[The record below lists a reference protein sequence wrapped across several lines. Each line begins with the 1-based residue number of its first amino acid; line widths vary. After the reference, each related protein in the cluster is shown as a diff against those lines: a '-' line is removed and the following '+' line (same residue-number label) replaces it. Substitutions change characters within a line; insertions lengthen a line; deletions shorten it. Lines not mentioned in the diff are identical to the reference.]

1 MYSILAKCPLFR
13 GLNEDKI
20 KEIIDE
26 RGDYTVAD
34 YSDGAYIAHQDTAY
48 SGLMIVIKGKV
59 HGKMTYASGKTVD
72 IDVLEAPQ
80 LIAPAFLFGGYNKL
94 PIDVIADGPTTIMTL
109 HRGYIFE
116 LMQSNVLIL
125 SNFIDIISNRANVWS
140 KKIFF
145 LSFSSLKEK
154 VVTYLLGHTS
164 EQASSMA
171 VPDITEI
178 AEFFDAT
185 RSAVDT
191 VLKELDKKHL
201 IEFHANGT
209 SLKITNRQGL
219 NDILK

>member
-13 GLNEDKI
+13 GLTEDKI
-20 KEIIDE
+20 KEIIDG
-26 RGDYTVAD
+26 RGDYTVTD
-34 YSDGAYIAHQDTAY
+34 YNDGDYIARQDTAY
-48 SGLMIVIKGKV
+48 SGLMIIIKGKV
-59 HGKMTYASGKTVD
+59 HGKMTYASGKTVNV
-72 IDVLEAPQ
+72 DVLEAPQ

-116 LMQSNVLIL
+116 LMQANVLIL

-164 EQASSMA
+164 EQVPVMV

-178 AEFFDAT
+178 AEYFDAT
-185 RSAVDT
+185 RSSVIT
-191 VLKELDKKHL
+191 VLKELDKKHVIRFSDGENSVEVL
-201 IEFHANGT
+201 
-209 SLKITNRQGL
+209 NRRGL
-219 NDILK
+219 EDILK